1 MQRDLKVS
9 ASSIILTI
17 GLIFGGVAI
26 ACPGVENCNQEACS
40 NIQPPPPMSDSLE
53 GNTMNFT
60 VNGLRCGNC
69 SAKVMNKLNEINGVA
84 GSQVDHSTGTG
95 SVVFNA
101 DLTSAEALIA
111 AVTELGYSAAIVA
124 PE

>member
-1 MQRDLKVS
+1 MS
-9 ASSIILTI
+9 SSSIILTI
-17 GLIFGGVAI
+17 GLLFGGVAS
-26 ACPGVENCNQEACS
+26 ACPSGENCNQEACS
-40 NIQPPPPMSDSLE
+40 MIPSPPPISDSLE

-69 SAKVMNKLNEINGVA
+69 SAKVMNKLNEIDGVA
-84 GSQVDHSTGTG
+84 GSHVDHSTGTG

-101 DLTSAEALIA
+101 DLTTAEALIA
-111 AVTELGYSAAIVA
+111 AVTELGYAAVIVA

>member
-1 MQRDLKVS
+1 
-9 ASSIILTI
+9 
-17 GLIFGGVAI
+17 
-26 ACPGVENCNQEACS
+26 
-40 NIQPPPPMSDSLE
+40 MSDNLE

-60 VNGLRCGNC
+60 VDGLRCGNC
-69 SAKVMNKLNEINGVA
+69 SAKVMNKLNEIDCVV

-101 DLTSAEALIA
+101 DLTTAEALIA
-111 AVTELGYSAAIVA
+111 AVTELGYVAAIVA